1 MPEITSVDAI
11 RAKLREFGERVEG
24 AIGAAETVVAARSDA
39 EKLLKQLRSDCTK
52 GKKYLV
58 DLEESRLAL
67 QQLPGDWNELKKQ
80 IEDSQ
85 AESERSRD
93 LLLSDKKSA
102 LQTFGKKLA
111 EAEARIRGASEAVI
125 AEQAELLKR
134 LAAETARNADRA
146 EQAWMEAVERAE
158 KLDQLLAGVRDE
170 LRSETRNSLL
180 YNEKTLGEKFE
191 LLAGVRDELR
201 SETRNTLLTAEKSL
215 DDKFQSVANG
225 LKEEMAHELT
235 EHRQSVDRRL
245 TDFLNKQNAL
255 VQNLTQQIDGF
266 QRAFQSLTD
275 QFKQTKAEVDAVT
288 KELESSKPERSQI
301 RAHLKVLKLDLDAE
315 GVARGRLGAA
325 LDAITARLDETRKT
339 LKQVP
344 LVGKWLKNW

>member
-24 AIGAAETVVAARSDA
+24 AITAADSIVGARSDA
-39 EKLLKQLRSDCTK
+39 DKLLKQLKSDCTK
-52 GKKYLV
+52 GKKYLG
-58 DLEESRLAL
+58 DLEKTRLAL
-67 QQLPGDWNELKKQ
+67 QQLQGDWNELKKQ

-85 AESERSRD
+85 AESERSWD
-93 LLLSDKKSA
+93 LLLSDMESA
-102 LQTFGKKLA
+102 LQTLGKKLA

-146 EQAWMEAVERAE
+146 EQARAKAVERAE
-158 KLDQLLAGVRDE
+158 KLEQLLASVRDE
-170 LRSETRNSLL
+170 LRSEIRNTLL
-180 YNEKTLGEKFE
+180 NTEKALGEKFQ
-191 LLAGVRDELR
+191 A
-201 SETRNTLLTAEKSL
+201 
-215 DDKFQSVANG
+215 VANG

-235 EHRQSVDRRL
+235 EHRQGVDRRL

>member
-1 MPEITSVDAI
+1 VPEITSVDAI

-24 AIGAAETVVAARSDA
+24 AITAADSIVGARSDA
-39 EKLLKQLRSDCTK
+39 DKLLKQLKSDCTK
-52 GKKYLV
+52 GKKYLG
-58 DLEESRLAL
+58 DLEKTRLAL
-67 QQLPGDWNELKKQ
+67 QQLQGDWNELKKQ

-85 AESERSRD
+85 AESERSWD
-93 LLLSDKKSA
+93 LLLSDMESA
-102 LQTFGKKLA
+102 LQTLGKKLA

-146 EQAWMEAVERAE
+146 EQARAKAVERAE
-158 KLDQLLAGVRDE
+158 KLEQLLASVRDE
-170 LRSETRNSLL
+170 LRSEIRNTLL
-180 YNEKTLGEKFE
+180 NTEKALGEKFQ
-191 LLAGVRDELR
+191 A
-201 SETRNTLLTAEKSL
+201 
-215 DDKFQSVANG
+215 VANG

-235 EHRQSVDRRL
+235 EHRQGVDRRL